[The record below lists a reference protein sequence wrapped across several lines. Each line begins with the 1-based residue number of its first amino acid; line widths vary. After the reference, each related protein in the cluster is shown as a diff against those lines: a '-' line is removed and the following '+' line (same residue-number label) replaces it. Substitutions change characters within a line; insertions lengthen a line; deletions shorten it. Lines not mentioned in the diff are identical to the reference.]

1 MRATVGSDT
10 GVSFKA
16 FSCEVGHMRIGELS
30 RETGVSIRLLR
41 YYEQQGLLTSQ
52 RSEGGHRH
60 YDSEAPATVARIRTL
75 LAAGL
80 PTRIIRDLMPCFD
93 GDGVTLQACVH
104 DHLRDQLAD
113 LDSRMAE
120 LNRARTTLSE
130 ILDASTRAPVHA

>member
-1 MRATVGSDT
+1 M
-10 GVSFKA
+10 K
-16 FSCEVGHMRIGELS
+16 IGELS

-80 PTRIIRDLMPCFD
+80 PTRVIRDLMPCFE

-104 DHLRDQLAD
+104 DHLRNQLAE
-113 LDSRMAE
+113 LDARMTE
-120 LNRARTTLSE
+120 LDQARTTLTE
-130 ILDASTRAPVHA
+130 ILATSTRAPARA